1 MISYPLVWA
10 CCGTLLSTSLDD
22 SPWVC
27 GETVVTSPKDF
38 SLDCCCIV
46 VFTPAREFPWI
57 SCDTLMMT
65 FLEELPWVSCGT
77 VVFSSRAI
85 PWRLLLRRFGGG
97 VRFSSSISP
106 SSLHWARTSKHR
118 EKLTLCIA
126 AALCKT
132 LLQMEIG
139 CEHSPLLQDSPPL
152 SLVWQLVTRYMV
164 KLRTFSK
171 S

>member
-1 MISYPLVWA
+1 MNSYPFVWA
-10 CCGTLLSTSLDD
+10 CCDTLLSTSLDD

-27 GETVVTSPKDF
+27 GETVVTSSRDF

-57 SCDTLMMT
+57 SWDTLMMT

-85 PWRLLLRRFGGG
+85 TWRLLLRRFGGG

-106 SSLHWARTSKHR
+106 SSLHWARTSKYI
-118 EKLTLCIA
+118 EKLALCIA
-126 AALCKT
+126 AVLSKHIVT
-132 LLQMEIG
+132 NENW
-139 CEHSPLLQDSPPL
+139 SWTFPVTTRQDSTLAPL
-152 SLVWQLVTRYMV
+152 SLWFDDL
-164 KLRTFSK
+164 
-171 S
+171 